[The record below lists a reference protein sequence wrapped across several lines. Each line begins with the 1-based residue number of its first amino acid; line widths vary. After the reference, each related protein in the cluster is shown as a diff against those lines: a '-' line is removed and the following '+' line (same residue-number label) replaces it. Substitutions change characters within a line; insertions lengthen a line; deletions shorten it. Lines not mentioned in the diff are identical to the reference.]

1 MSSDEL
7 VYINWHGM
15 IKPEKVV
22 VTTTSTYGK
31 FVCEPLE
38 RGFGITIGNSL
49 RRIILSSLHGAA
61 IVSVKFEEALH
72 QYSVIPDVREDVS
85 ELIMNLKAVRLKVDD
100 LEDRILTVHV
110 KQGGDEEGFDHSDKA
125 FVKQGREGFEPPSPD
140 EGFEPTPPDEGFEPT
155 PPDEGF
161 LKQDEEE
168 ELPGNKFV
176 KQDKEGFEAPEKDFV
191 EQDEEGFEPPE
202 QDFVKQGEEE
212 GEEEI
217 KLSDKDFNEN
227 FYRIRER
234 DVTAAALEGSD
245 PHIRILNPDQHIA
258 TLSKGG
264 VLKMTLNVKSGKGY
278 ALASANKDLEA
289 PVGTIPIDSVFSP
302 IKRVKYVVGTSRIG
316 QKTDYDKLTLEVWT
330 DGTVSPEDS
339 VAYAAKI
346 LKEQMNPFINF
357 DEDIEPEQDDEG
369 FEYPDKD
376 FNENLYRSVDELELS
391 VRSSNCLKNAQIL
404 KIYQLVQKTESEML
418 KTKNFGR
425 KSLNEIKEVL
435 TSMDLSL
442 GIDIDG
448 FEPPPEDEEDPLDDE

>member
-1 MSSDEL
+1 
-7 VYINWHGM
+7 
-15 IKPEKVV
+15 
-22 VTTTSTYGK
+22 
-31 FVCEPLE
+31 
-38 RGFGITIGNSL
+38 
-49 RRIILSSLHGAA
+49 
-61 IVSVKFEEALH
+61 
-72 QYSVIPDVREDVS
+72 
-85 ELIMNLKAVRLKVDD
+85 
-100 LEDRILTVHV
+100 
-110 KQGGDEEGFDHSDKA
+110 
-125 FVKQGREGFEPPSPD
+125 
-140 EGFEPTPPDEGFEPT
+140 
-155 PPDEGF
+155 
-161 LKQDEEE
+161 
-168 ELPGNKFV
+168 
-176 KQDKEGFEAPEKDFV
+176 
-191 EQDEEGFEPPE
+191 
-202 QDFVKQGEEE
+202 
-212 GEEEI
+212 
-217 KLSDKDFNEN
+217 
-227 FYRIRER
+227 
-234 DVTAAALEGSD
+234 
-245 PHIRILNPDQHIA
+245 
-258 TLSKGG
+258 
-264 VLKMTLNVKSGKGY
+264 MTLNVKSGKGY
-278 ALASANKDLEA
+278 ALASANKNLEA

-316 QKTDYDKLTLEVWT
+316 QKTDYDKLTMEVWT

-448 FEPPPEDEEDPLDDE
+448 FEPPPEDEEDPPDDE